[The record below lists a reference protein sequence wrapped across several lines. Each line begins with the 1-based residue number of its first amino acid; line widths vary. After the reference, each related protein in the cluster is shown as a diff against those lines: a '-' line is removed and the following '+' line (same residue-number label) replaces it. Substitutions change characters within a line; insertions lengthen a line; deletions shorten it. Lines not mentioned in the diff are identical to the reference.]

1 MFNTLSF
8 FDSDYFV
15 EEADGNTVI
24 HLPIPGATKE
34 DIEVDAEPTRLEIRV
49 KADKKL
55 PFLKQRRWRFA
66 HRFGN
71 PEVSA
76 KVNNGVLEI
85 KLSEV
90 GRSRY
95 RVEVA

>member
-1 MFNTLSF
+1 MFDTLSL
-8 FDSDYFV
+8 FDSSYFV
-15 EEADGNTVI
+15 EEIDGSMVI
-24 HLPIPGATKE
+24 YIPVPGASKE
-34 DIEVDAEPTRLEIRV
+34 DLEIEAEPARLEIKV
-49 KADKKL
+49 KGDKKL
-55 PFLKQRRWRFA
+55 PFLKQKRWRFN
-66 HRFGN
+66 HRLGT

-85 KLSEV
+85 KLSDI

>member
-1 MFNTLSF
+1 MFDTLSF
-8 FDSDYFV
+8 FDSTYFV
-15 EEADGNTVI
+15 EEADGNTLI
-24 HLPIPGATKE
+24 HIPLPGATKE
-34 DIEVDAEPTRLEIRV
+34 DIEIDAEPARLEVRV

-55 PFLKQRRWRFA
+55 PFLKQRRWRFT
-66 HRFGN
+66 HRFGS

-76 KVNNGVLEI
+76 KVTNGVLEI
-85 KLSEV
+85 RMSEV

>member
-1 MFNTLSF
+1 MFDTLSL
-8 FDSDYFV
+8 FDSTYFV
-15 EEADGNTVI
+15 EDVDGHTVI
-24 HLPIPGATKE
+24 HIPVPGAAKE
-34 DIEVDAEPTRLEIRV
+34 DLEINAEPARLEV
-49 KADKKL
+49 KVKTDKKL
-55 PFLKQRRWRFA
+55 PFLKQRRWRFT
-66 HRFGN
+66 HRLGN

-85 KLSEV
+85 RMCEV